1 MHKIF
6 VSVIVL
12 LLLLMSMIGS
22 AFALPRLAVRKF
34 EDKSGDGKAPADAIM
49 NMMVT
54 ELSKAKIF
62 NLVERENL
70 SYIADEIALGQ
81 SGLMDM
87 STAPAVGKV
96 KGAQYSMDGAITM
109 YYYDE
114 KGSGILIPVIGGA
127 TQKKTAYVVLDIKII
142 DNSTSE
148 IVYAET
154 QVGSAKRAMKGAI
167 GGYKGFYIGTYTKES
182 GGILAEA
189 TRQAVIKHVTA
200 INAEDWKQ

>member
-1 MHKIF
+1 MRKIF
-6 VSVIVL
+6 VSVVVVVL
-12 LLLLMSMIGS
+12 LLSMVAG
-22 AFALPRLAVRKF
+22 AYALPRLAVRQF
-34 EDKSGDGKAPADAIM
+34 EDKSGDGKAPASAVM

-54 ELSKAKIF
+54 ELSKAKVF
-62 NLVERENL
+62 NLVEREGLN
-70 SYIADEIALGQ
+70 YIADEIALGQ
-81 SGLMDM
+81 SGLMDP
-87 STAPAVGKV
+87 STAPKVGKV

-114 KGSGILIPVIGGA
+114 TGKGILIPVIGGA

-148 IVYAET
+148 IVYAES

-167 GGYKGFYIGTYTKES
+167 GGYKGFYIGGYSKET

-189 TRQAVIKHVTA
+189 TRQAVAKHVSA
-200 INAEDWKQ
+200 IKAEEWE

>member
-1 MHKIF
+1 MRKIF
-6 VSVIVL
+6 VGIVIVL
-12 LLLLMSMIGS
+12 LLSMVGS

-34 EDKSGDGKAPADAIM
+34 EDNSEEGKAPAGAIM

-70 SYIADEIALGQ
+70 NYIADEIALGQ
-81 SGLMDM
+81 SGLMDP

-114 KGSGILIPVIGGA
+114 NGKGILVPVIGGA

-148 IVYAET
+148 IVYAES
-154 QVGSAKRAMKGAI
+154 QVGTAKRAMKGAI
-167 GGYKGFYIGTYTKES
+167 GGYKGFYIGAYKKET

-189 TRQAVIKHVTA
+189 TRQAVMKHVNA
-200 INAEDWKQ
+200 INAEDWE

>member
-1 MHKIF
+1 MRKIF
-6 VSVIVL
+6 SGFVVVL
-12 LLLLMSMIGS
+12 LLVLMVGN
-22 AFALPRLAVRKF
+22 AYALPRLAVRKF
-34 EDKSGDGKAPADAIM
+34 EDKSDEGKAPANAIM

-62 NLVERENL
+62 TLVERENL
-70 SYIADEIALGQ
+70 SYIADEIDLGQ
-81 SGLMDM
+81 SGLVDP

-114 KGSGILIPVIGGA
+114 TGKGILIPVIGGA
-127 TQKKTAYVVLDIKII
+127 TQKKTAYVVLDIKIT

-148 IVYAET
+148 IIYAES

-167 GGYKGFYIGTYTKES
+167 GGYKGFYIGGYTKET

-189 TRQAVIKHVTA
+189 TRQAVIKQVTA
-200 INAEDWKQ
+200 IQQAENWE